1 MSLLD
6 KFSLRGKNAL
16 ISSPEYVYGPEIAI
30 GLAEAGANVWLCGE
44 CTKSLDEVAA
54 QMEKAGYKAAGKIEY
69 HQGTAESAV
78 ELADKVRKE
87 LKTLDIFVEN
97 GNNVP
102 TTGWARDD
110 FNTIN
115 DLFQRL
121 QTGFIL
127 TVQQLGI
134 IMSDQGFGSVILVT
148 DIHGLVGCDI
158 HNYDNAPEMFDKAFS
173 YEYGYIKGSYV
184 NYTKQAAGFLGK
196 YTARCNCLAYG
207 PLEGNDPKAFGDA
220 IIRHSHIKRL
230 AQADDVKA
238 AAVFLASDASSFITG
253 QTIAVDGGYTVK

>member
-54 QMEKAGYKAAGKIEY
+54 QMEKAGYK
-69 HQGTAESAV
+69 
-78 ELADKVRKE
+78 
-87 LKTLDIFVEN
+87 
-97 GNNVP
+97 
-102 TTGWARDD
+102 
-110 FNTIN
+110 
-115 DLFQRL
+115 
-121 QTGFIL
+121 
-127 TVQQLGI
+127 
-134 IMSDQGFGSVILVT
+134 
-148 DIHGLVGCDI
+148 
-158 HNYDNAPEMFDKAFS
+158 
-173 YEYGYIKGSYV
+173 
-184 NYTKQAAGFLGK
+184 AAGFLGK